1 MKKVILRDHRRI
13 SPFNEEARDLRILN
27 KPLWLYQRDVLAR
40 HCSEEITIEDLVQL
54 PHVDEML
61 VYRDS
66 QFFNPPLMD
75 EFVTRAKGL
84 GKPCQVA
91 FRPDDRAVVEHVLPL
106 QDNIV
111 QDEQGLYRG
120 ELW

>member
-40 HCSEEITIEDLVQL
+40 HCNAEITIEDMVQL
-54 PHVDEML
+54 PHMDEML

-66 QFFNPPLMD
+66 QFFNGVP
-75 EFVTRAKGL
+75 TRFSRIIFSQYA
-84 GKPCQVA
+84 
-91 FRPDDRAVVEHVLPL
+91 
-106 QDNIV
+106 
-111 QDEQGLYRG
+111 
-120 ELW
+120 